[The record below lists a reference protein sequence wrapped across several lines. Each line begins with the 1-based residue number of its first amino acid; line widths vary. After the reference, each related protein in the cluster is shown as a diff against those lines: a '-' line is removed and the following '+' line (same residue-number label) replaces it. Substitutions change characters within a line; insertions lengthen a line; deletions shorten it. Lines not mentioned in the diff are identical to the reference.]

1 MTNNSSNSMDKKNF
15 DKESKLI
22 IDFGNTLA
30 KVAVFQDDE
39 LIHLEK
45 MSLVTT
51 GYLDQLKHDF
61 LPVSAIIS
69 TVIEV
74 PSHIRQYLET
84 HFTFYELTHL
94 TRLPI
99 SNLYNSPET
108 LGKDRLA
115 AVTGASALFPLHD
128 CLVIDIGTC
137 ITYDFIDKNACY
149 HGGAISPGISL
160 RFKALHNFTSKLPL
174 VPYKNFEGL
183 TGTTTEE
190 SILSGVL
197 NGTTA
202 ELKCIINDYCS
213 IYPEIKV
220 VLTGGDFNYFDKK
233 LKSNIFAVPNLV
245 LIGLNVILDFNVKK
259 K

>member
-1 MTNNSSNSMDKKNF
+1 MENISNSTNQKKAGEENR
-15 DKESKLI
+15 LV

-30 KVAVFQDDE
+30 KVAVFQNDD

-45 MSLVTT
+45 TSLLSTEF
-51 GYLDQLKHDF
+51 LEQIKHDF
-61 LPVSAIIS
+61 RPVSAIIS

-74 PSHIRQYLET
+74 PASIRQYLEA
-84 HFTFYELTHL
+84 HFRFYELTHH
-94 TRLPI
+94 TILPI
-99 SNLYNSPET
+99 SNLYKSPET

-115 AVTGASALFPLHD
+115 AVVGASALFPQQD
-128 CLVIDIGTC
+128 CLVIDAGTC

-149 HGGAISPGISL
+149 YGGAISPGISL

-174 VPYKNFEGL
+174 VSYKNFESL
-183 TGTTTEE
+183 TGATTEE

-202 ELKCIINDYCS
+202 ELKCIISEYCS
-213 IYPEIKV
+213 IYPKIKV

-245 LIGLNVILDFNVKK
+245 LIGLNVILDFNVKEK
-259 K
+259 